1 MKKISKTFICFSAA
15 ILSLCLSSGNVYAY
29 NGAENIVNIQNS
41 LSDSQF
47 DFSNYS
53 KESIENYVEYLQK
66 LSEKDPDYNFFLV
79 EAQLAL
85 NFYNYSDENENK
97 RPAYILKDRV
107 EFNHDNEDLNEYKKF
122 INQAEEDIA
131 YYEKQERIKNFREE
145 QIIWADTFLSIF
157 TGDVNWSERKTDIN
171 SINIYEFF
179 KDGQYC
185 SPIDNQSLDLIS
197 TNYIENHY
205 GIDINLNEGDNVY
218 SIGNNAKVT
227 ASKNE
232 IKLTFE
238 TGTDVIYKNIKSDL
252 KTGDIV
258 NKHDVIGT
266 YRQIDYDYNGLFIT
280 IIKDDME
287 YACNWLL
294 TEYPF
299 ITNEGMSMPL
309 FLQGDSLWGNLSY
322 GSTTIGPAGCGPSA
336 LSMAISYLKNQ
347 IITPADIVTKVGGE
361 NTSYYC
367 DGQGS
372 YWSLIDECPSLYGLK
387 STRISTNQVIDELKK
402 GNPII
407 AIMGPGQFTN
417 GGHFITLSGIDE
429 NGKIYVNDSADNF
442 SKQHFNKTF
451 SLTSIASECSCFWA
465 ISK

>member
-29 NGAENIVNIQNS
+29 NDAENIDNIQNP

-53 KESIENYVEYLQK
+53 KKSIENYVEYLQK

-85 NFYNYSDENENK
+85 NFYNYSDESENK

-131 YYEKQERIKNFREE
+131 HYEKQERIKNFREE

-157 TGDVNWSERKTDIN
+157 TGDVNWSERKTDID

-218 SIGNNAKVT
+218 SVGNNAKVT

-252 KTGDIV
+252 KTGDVV

-266 YRQIDYDYNGLFIT
+266 YRQVDYDYNGLFVT
-280 IIKDDME
+280 IIKDDLE

-309 FLQGDSLWGNLSY
+309 FLQGDSLWENLSY

-347 IITPADIVTKVGGE
+347 VITPADIVTKVGGK

-367 DGQGS
+367 DGKGS

-387 STRISTNQVIDELKK
+387 STRITTNQVIDELKK
-402 GNPII
+402 GNPVI

-417 GGHFITLSGIDE
+417 GGHFITLSGVDE
-429 NGKIYVNDSADNF
+429 NGNIYVNDSADNF

-451 SLTSIASECSCFWA
+451 SLESIAYECNCFWA